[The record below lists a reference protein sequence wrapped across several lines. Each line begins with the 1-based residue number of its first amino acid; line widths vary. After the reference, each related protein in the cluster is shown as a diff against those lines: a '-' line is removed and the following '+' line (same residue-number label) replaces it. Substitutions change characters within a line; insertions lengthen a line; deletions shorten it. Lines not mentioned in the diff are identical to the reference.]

1 MRNLAVLLLLS
12 GTAMSATAGA
22 QTPPAT
28 DTGARPGNVIGT
40 GQSLPRSDKA
50 GNITAGDT
58 HSVLAPN
65 LPAPAGVESVH
76 DLLADAKADLAAKH
90 TGAAQEALE
99 RAETRALDRS
109 VPAGTESVP
118 DNGPMISAIA
128 QARDALAAGNL
139 KGAIAIIDK
148 AKQS

>member
-1 MRNLAVLLLLS
+1 MRKLAVLLLLS
-12 GTAMSATAGA
+12 GSAASGAAFA
-22 QTPPAT
+22 QTPST

-40 GQSLPRSDKA
+40 GASLPRSDKA
-50 GNITAGDT
+50 GNITPADT
-58 HSVLAPN
+58 RSELAPN
-65 LPAPAGVESVH
+65 LPAPTGAESVQ
-76 DLLADAKADLAAKH
+76 DLLREAKADLAARH

-109 VPAGTESVP
+109 VPAGTENVP
-118 DNGPMISAIA
+118 DNGPTIGVIA

-148 AKQS
+148 ALRA